1 MTKQECK
8 GLTPAQLDSE
18 IKEVFMAHI
27 EVVGDANLKWERL
40 FRFLVMENQRFPTN
54 EPVQVICTHFFSAVH
69 AGEVERFGSSIE
81 AHLKAFG
88 AWFPRYWQ
96 NIQSK
101 RTAEALYRLP
111 EVKPIVDT
119 PKPNEELTT
128 QNWNLTHGLSLPEI
142 RNCIQIM
149 DEINLA
155 PEDRKNKPLKG
166 VSGVN
171 NFMARCRESLRR
183 YQMIH
188 HQERV

>member
-1 MTKQECK
+1 MNKQDCK
-8 GLTPAQLDSE
+8 GLTPSQISND

-27 EVVGDANLKWERL
+27 EVVGDPNLKWDRL

-54 EPVQVICTHFFSAVH
+54 EPIEVICTHFFSAVH

-96 NIQSK
+96 NIQAK
-101 RTAEALYRLP
+101 RTAEALYALP
-111 EVKPIVDT
+111 EVKPIHDT
-119 PKPNEELTT
+119 PKEFEAVTR
-128 QNWNLTHGLSLPEI
+128 QNWNLMQGMSLAEI
-142 RNCIQIM
+142 KRCISIM
-149 DEINLA
+149 DEINKA

-166 VSGVN
+166 VSGVG

-183 YQMIH
+183 YQIATEG
-188 HQERV
+188 Q